1 MNKLIALFLLF
12 IFMCANTSIVQLLK
26 LPNLIEHYKE
36 HKSESAEDSLSFI
49 DFIKLHYSKNAK
61 HSHEEHHDLPFK
73 SLENT
78 SSIIYFAMTQNNQFE
93 TISFFNPRKKIFH
106 YHSTFKSNLLS
117 SIWLPPK
124 IA

>member
-1 MNKLIALFLLF
+1 MNKLIVLFLLF

-36 HKSESAEDSLSFI
+36 HKSESDEDSISFI
-49 DFIKLHYSKNAK
+49 DFIKLHYSKNAE

-73 SLENT
+73 TIESSSL
-78 SSIIYFAMTQNNQFE
+78 IIYFAMMENNQIE
-93 TISFFNPRKKIFH
+93 TISFFNWRKKIFG
-106 YHSTFKSNLLS
+106 YYITFKSNLTS

-124 IA
+124 IN

>member
-1 MNKLIALFLLF
+1 MNKLIAIFLLF
-12 IFMCANTSIVQLLK
+12 VFMCANTSIVQLLK
-26 LPNLIEHYKE
+26 LPNLVEHYKE
-36 HKSESAEDSLSFI
+36 HKSVSDEDSLSFI

-61 HSHEEHHDLPFK
+61 HSHEKHHDLPFK
-73 SLENT
+73 TLENT
-78 SSIIYFAMTQNNQFE
+78 SSMIYFTMTENNQFV

>member
-12 IFMCANTSIVQLLK
+12 IFMCANTSIGQLLK
-26 LPNLIEHYKE
+26 IPYLIEHYKE
-36 HKSESAEDSLSFI
+36 HKNETTNISISFI
-49 DFIKLHYSKNAK
+49 DFIKLHYSKNAE

-73 SLENT
+73 TLENS
-78 SSIIYFAMTQNNQFE
+78 SSIIYFAMIENNQIE
-93 TISFFNPRKKIFH
+93 TISFFNWRKKIFG
-106 YHSTFKSNLLS
+106 YYITFKSNLTS